1 MLTKFRREA
10 AILAAYLSQ
19 FENPPD
25 TDNAEHL
32 PTGVTPPESHAQAH
46 ADYQQACQ
54 WLAAT
59 ACTDDDVA
67 ALAHMRR
74 HYGFP

>member
-19 FENPPD
+19 FENPD

-32 PTGVTPPESHAQAH
+32 PTGVTPESPAQAH

-54 WLAAT
+54 WLTAT
-59 ACTDDDVA
+59 ACTDDDMA